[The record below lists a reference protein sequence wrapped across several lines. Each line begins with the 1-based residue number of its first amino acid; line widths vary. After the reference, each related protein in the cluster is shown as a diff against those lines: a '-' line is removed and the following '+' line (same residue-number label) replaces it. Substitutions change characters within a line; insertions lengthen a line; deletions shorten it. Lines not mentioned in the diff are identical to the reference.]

1 MTELETSML
10 YEAAYSEIGALIET
24 IRHKQIKNADAARKA
39 GEEPNQHYKIVLKS
53 LKNAQEAIR
62 KKSDDAFIRHK
73 NALKD
78 INDDGVE
85 NLANAVII
93 RAAEDYE
100 LALCRNDYEALGA
113 IEDFAK
119 TNAKLYTTVDVMYML
134 NRINSAYKRFK
145 KKANTEIE
153 SLIVDTA
160 YLKKTRDHDGIGSKR
175 NTHRCPL
182 CQGGMYVRSKPRK
195 NQYLVG
201 CTSCLLTEVVT
212 LRT

>member
-10 YEAAYSEIGALIET
+10 YEAAYSEIGALIDI
-24 IRHKQIKNADAARKA
+24 IRHKQIKNADAARKD
-39 GEEPNQHYKIVLKS
+39 GEEPSQHYKVVLKS
-53 LKNAQEAIR
+53 LKNAQEGLR

-78 INDDGVE
+78 VNDDGIE
-85 NLANAVII
+85 NLANAVIA

-100 LALCRNDYEALGA
+100 LALCHNDFEAQGA

-119 TNAKLYTTVDVMYML
+119 TNAKLYTTLDVMYVL
-134 NRINSAYKRFK
+134 NRINSSYKRFQ
-145 KKANTEIE
+145 KKAHNEIE

-160 YLKKTRDHDGIGSKR
+160 YLKKNRDHDGISSKR
-175 NTHRCPL
+175 NPHRCPL
-182 CQGGMYVRSKPRK
+182 CQGGMYVRLKLKK